1 MDPARRGGGAPAQ
14 GGRVTALWRHLTHG
28 LRVLTRRAAADRDL
42 DDELR
47 HWIDEA
53 AAHHVARGV
62 DPAAARRAALAE
74 IGPPT
79 LVRERI
85 RDHGWEQWVASWLQ
99 DLRLAGR
106 TLRQTP
112 LFTAIVV
119 LVVALGTG
127 AVSTVFSAM
136 NAILLRPV
144 PGVAAPDT
152 LIALQ
157 PARRDGSTGEQVGYP
172 RFLHLRDH
180 ARSVD
185 GIAAWGRAPFTIA
198 TGGEGT
204 AVLGN
209 LVTAN
214 YFGVLGVQPF
224 RGRFFTAEENRML
237 GTHPVLVVSHTFW
250 QAHLGGD
257 AAAVGRQ
264 VTVNGHPFTLIGV
277 APPAFRGLYTGL
289 VIDAWAP
296 LMMQPQLR
304 PRASMEYGSWLW
316 AFARLRPGIDAAA
329 AGAELSALMDAHR
342 RLIGEPDAPDAFSRM
357 RVSPLTGLPGGS
369 GPASAFLGLLLGAA
383 ALVLVIAGVNVAAM
397 LSARYVSRGRDLAVR
412 AALGAG
418 RLRLIR
424 QLVTEVLVLFGLGA
438 IGGFVVASAATTALE
453 RLPLPASISV
463 TLEISPDLR
472 VLVFALGLSLVAGLI
487 CGIVPALQ
495 GARRDITDRLKAESA
510 GTGRRRSRL
519 GRALVAGQ
527 LALSLVLLVAAGLFV
542 RAVDRGSRVD
552 PGFDRNGVVT
562 TPLEPEAWGYDAAA
576 TTAFY
581 AAVRERVAATP
592 GVTAVAYTSRVPL
605 MFGSSADGIEIG
617 AATRQ
622 AHYAGV
628 DEGYFDVLRLPI
640 RRGRGIART
649 DVDAAPRVAVVNETL
664 ARILAPDGDALGR
677 TFRFRDA
684 DTIVVGIARD
694 AKYASLDETT
704 PPFFYVPLAQL
715 RDQRRFLLVRGPD
728 AVRRAIVDAVRARDS
743 RLPAPHVSTLADDTR
758 IVLFP
763 QRAAAVVTGGLG
775 VTGLLLATLGLY
787 GTVAASVA
795 RRTREIGIRLALGAG
810 RGEVLRTVVGEG
822 ARLAIAGIVVGL
834 PLAALS
840 MPLLRRWLF
849 EIDPR
854 DPATYAALSL
864 LLAAVAL
871 AASYLPA
878 RRAAATDP
886 LRALR
891 TD

>member
-1 MDPARRGGGAPAQ
+1 MRF
-14 GGRVTALWRHLTHG
+14 LRHVTHG
-28 LRVLTRRAAADRDL
+28 LRVLTRRAAADRDI

-47 HWIDEA
+47 HFAEEA
-53 AAHHVARGV
+53 AAAHIARGLT
-62 DPAAARRAALAE
+62 PEAARRAAVAE

-79 LVRERI
+79 LVRERV

-136 NAILLRPV
+136 NAILLRPL
-144 PGVAAPDT
+144 PGLAAPSG
-152 LIALQ
+152 LVALRPQ
-157 PARRDGSTGEQVGYP
+157 RSNGETTEQLGYP
-172 RFLHLRDH
+172 RYLHLRDH
-180 ARSVD
+180 ARAVD

-198 TGGEGT
+198 AGGEGT

-214 YFGVLGVQPF
+214 YFDLLGVVPF
-224 RGRFFTAEENRML
+224 RGRFFRPEENRTP
-237 GTHPVLVVSHTFW
+237 GADPVLVVSHAFW
-250 QAHLGGD
+250 QAHLGADD
-257 AAAVGRQ
+257 AAIGRPIS
-264 VTVNGHPFTLIGV
+264 VNGHPFTLIGV
-277 APPAFRGLYTGL
+277 APPAFRGLFTGMAF
-289 VIDAWAP
+289 DAWAP
-296 LMMQPQLR
+296 VMMHPQLR
-304 PRASMEYGSWLW
+304 PRTSMQHGSWLW
-316 AFARLRPGIDAAA
+316 AFARLRPDVDAAA
-329 AGAELSALMDAHR
+329 ASADLSTLMDAHR
-342 RLIGEPDAPDAFSRM
+342 RQIGEPDTPAALSRM
-357 RVSPLTGLPGGS
+357 QAVPLTGIPGGS
-369 GPASAFLGLLLGAA
+369 DTAAAFLGLLLGAA

-397 LSARYVSRGRDLAVR
+397 LSARYVARGRDLAVR

-453 RLPLPASISV
+453 RLPLPASVPV

-472 VLVFALGLSLVAGLI
+472 VLAFAVGLSLIAGLI

-510 GTGRRRSRL
+510 GAGRRRSRL
-519 GRALVAGQ
+519 GRVLVAGQ

-542 RAVDRGSRVD
+542 RAMDRGSRID
-552 PGFDRNGVVT
+552 PGFDRDGVLM

-576 TTAFY
+576 TAAFY
-581 AAVRERVAATP
+581 AAVRERVASAP
-592 GVTAVAYTSRVPL
+592 GVTAVAYAGRVPL
-605 MFGSSADGIEIG
+605 MFGSSVDEIAYG
-617 AATRQ
+617 TATRQ

-628 DEGYFDVLRLPI
+628 DEGYFDVVRMPL

-664 ARILAPDGDALGR
+664 ARMLSPDGDAIGR

-684 DTIVVGIARD
+684 DTTVVGIARD
-694 AKYASLDETT
+694 AKYASLDEAAT
-704 PPFFYVPLAQL
+704 PFFYVPLAQM
-715 RDQRRFLLVRGPD
+715 RDQRRFLFVRGP
-728 AVRRAIVDAVRARDS
+728 AASGQAIVDAVRARDP
-743 RLPAPHVSTLADDTR
+743 RVPAPRVSLLADDTR

-775 VTGLLLATLGLY
+775 LVGLLLAALGLY

-795 RRTREIGIRLALGAG
+795 RRTREIGIRLTLGAG
-810 RGEVLRTVVGEG
+810 RGEVLRAIVGEG
-822 ARLAIAGIVVGL
+822 AWLAVGGIAVGV
-834 PLAALS
+834 PLAALA
-840 MPLLRRWLF
+840 MPLLRQWLF
-849 EIDPR
+849 EIDPL
-854 DPATYAALSL
+854 DPTTYAV
-864 LLAAVAL
+864 LAMGLMAVAL